1 MDRTNV
7 MVEFIIIGEEF
18 DPNFVTEKLNIEPD
32 EFWVKGDAIKGRNI
46 KRKDTTWSINTGYEE
61 SLDISEQLEKII
73 NLINGK
79 KNILKE
85 LKIEYNLEYVFGIV
99 VNVEDNQKPSMYF
112 NNMFIEFVNDI
123 KAEFYIDL
131 YIY

>member
-18 DPNFVTEKLNIEPD
+18 DPNFVTKKLKIEPD
-32 EFWVKGDAIKGRNI
+32 EIWVKGDSIIGRNI
-46 KRKDTTWSINTGYEE
+46 ERKDTTWSINTGYEE
-61 SLDISEQLEKII
+61 SLDINEQLEKII
-73 NLINGK
+73 NLINDK
-79 KNILKE
+79 KNILKK
-85 LKIEYNLEYVFGIV
+85 LKAEYNIEYVFGIV
-99 VNVEDNQKPSMYF
+99 VNVEDNQKPAMYF